1 MGPQWLLLSAITS
14 VAIIVLFKELK
25 RVQINIISIF
35 IFLFL
40 LNCLVSFIYSI
51 NIQESIITFLRL
63 AVIFTS
69 FTVFKVCISK
79 INSTRP
85 LIFFV
90 LIFSFLESFFVFSH
104 LIENYNFG
112 DLLSR
117 DREFAGL
124 AANVN
129 IGAFST
135 LYKLPVL
142 FWVFISQK
150 KFFKFFAAT
159 FISLS
164 IFSIFLTGSRG
175 AILSLIFLVL
185 ALVIYLI
192 ANKKW
197 QNLAQYSVL
206 IILPLIIFFKGYNP
220 INDSNN
226 IAQRIT
232 NFSDSSTSNR
242 LSLYTNSIDFS
253 LSNPFGSGLG
263 TYKISSIAS
272 DIPNMK
278 GYQVAYHNHN
288 DFLQYA
294 TEIGIV
300 GATLYLLIFL
310 SVLYFVFKSLRNNF
324 NPILFFLSISIIVF
338 LGDSLINFPYSRPIQ
353 MIQIVYLLAFLLY
366 LLGPEIPVIKKDFR
380 LSRIVLLILI
390 LASLVSNYKVF
401 DSFKDQLV
409 MLSSFNANKF
419 PQSDFK
425 NLEDINYKYPNL
437 TVTGLPIASLVSLYY
452 MGTENYH
459 KGLALN
465 RENIS
470 INPYLGFTEHAQS
483 RIFYKANQLDS
494 TYHYAKIAFDKF
506 PNNQAHSST
515 FQQVLERLN
524 KFDELEEMFL
534 KIKDNHVELE
544 WSNYLK
550 IISEKEDFDL
560 VNVTY
565 AQEAL
570 SLFPDSKDIYNY
582 SNYIIYGKKNVFKSV
597 ELNNEAN
604 AKFKDKS
611 FEEAISLWSQA
622 LTLTPYETAFH
633 ENITRSY
640 IGLQDFKKAIE
651 YMESLNKE
659 VLNKNDNYLYFLG
672 VCYLNTNELE
682 NACTNLRKSA
692 KKGNKN
698 SLALVNSYCN

>member
-1 MGPQWLLLSAITS
+1 MI
-14 VAIIVLFKELK
+14 
-25 RVQINIISIF
+25 
-35 IFLFL
+35 
-40 LNCLVSFIYSI
+40 
-51 NIQESIITFLRL
+51 
-63 AVIFTS
+63 
-69 FTVFKVCISK
+69 
-79 INSTRP
+79 
-85 LIFFV
+85 
-90 LIFSFLESFFVFSH
+90 
-104 LIENYNFG
+104 
-112 DLLSR
+112 SR

-135 LYKLPVL
+135 LYKLPIL
-142 FWVFISQK
+142 FWIFLCHK
-150 KFFKFFAAT
+150 KTLNILAGI

-164 IFSIFLTGSRG
+164 VFSIFLTGSRG
-175 AILSLIFLVL
+175 AVLTLIFCVFSLFLYAGISKKYFSVFKLFVFISVPILV
-185 ALVIYLI
+185 
-192 ANKKW
+192 
-197 QNLAQYSVL
+197 
-206 IILPLIIFFKGYNP
+206 FFKGFNP
-220 INDSNN
+220 VNDSNN
-226 IAQRIT
+226 IVQRIS

-242 LSLYTNSIDFS
+242 LSLYLNSIDFVFQ
-253 LSNPFGSGLG
+253 NPFGTGLG
-263 TYKISSIAS
+263 TYKISSIPS

-294 TEIGIV
+294 TEIGLF
-300 GATLYLLIFL
+300 GSFLYLSIFL
-310 SVLYFVFKSLRNNF
+310 SVLFLVFKALKSNF
-324 NPILFFLSISIIVF
+324 KPLIFFLSISIIVF

-353 MIQIVYLLAFLLY
+353 MIQVVFLIAFITYLIRSEIKVFNINFRFPRIFILL
-366 LLGPEIPVIKKDFR
+366 LLV
-380 LSRIVLLILI
+380 
-390 LASLVSNYKVF
+390 ASFFSNYKVF

-425 NLEDINYKYPNL
+425 ILEDINYKYPNL
-437 TVTGLPIASLVSLYY
+437 TVTGLPIASIVSLYY

-470 INPYLGFTEHAQS
+470 INPYIGFTEHAQS

-651 YMESLNKE
+651 YMESLDKE

-682 NACTNLRKSA
+682 SACINLRRSA
-692 KKGNKN
+692 KRGNKN